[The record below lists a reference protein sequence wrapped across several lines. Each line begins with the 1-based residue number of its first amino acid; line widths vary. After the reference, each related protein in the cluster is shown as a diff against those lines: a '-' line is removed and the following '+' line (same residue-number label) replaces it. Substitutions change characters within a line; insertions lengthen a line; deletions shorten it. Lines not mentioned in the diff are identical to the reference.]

1 MCCCC
6 CSCCSCGCFKSFLL
20 LILSCATLGI
30 IFLVSLVCLL
40 VMNSRNFAEISTG
53 VFAGM
58 IVAVVL
64 SGLLLIFAIVAST
77 CAKKSRCAMGTLGTL
92 FLVFVLLI
100 IIFVSLFWTKRES
113 ILNSLAKTWEDPDWK
128 PEAEALEASFK
139 CCGFDYIPILNPRE
153 CLLTEYKGTT
163 CRKKL
168 DDFLKEYANIVGI
181 ILIIMA
187 ILLVIGAI
195 IAFCECASASA
206 SISPENP

>member
-6 CSCCSCGCFKSFLL
+6 CSCCGCFKSFLL

-30 IFLVSLVCLL
+30 IFVVSLVCLL

-77 CAKKSRCAMGTLGTL
+77 CAKKSRCAMGTLGAL

-139 CCGFDYIPILNPRE
+139 CCGFDHMPILPVTRE
-153 CLLTEYKGTT
+153 CVLTEYATTT

-187 ILLVIGAI
+187 VLLVIGAI